1 MEIKI
6 TNLERN
12 PTIKLVKFDGVLDLL
27 ASKDVNRQLL
37 PVIEEGSPF
46 LVVDLSKL
54 EYINSS
60 GIYSLMECYAKT
72 KEKGGYLKLF
82 SPNGRVKE
90 ILELVGITKVIP
102 LFETLEQAL
111 IAPAI

>member
-6 TNLERN
+6 SSLQQNQ
-12 PTIKLVKFDGVLDLL
+12 TIKLVQFKGVLDLL

-37 PVIEEGSPF
+37 PVIEEGSAF
-46 LVVDLSKL
+46 LIVDLTNL

-72 KEKGGYLKLF
+72 KERGGYLKLF
-82 SPNGRVKE
+82 SANGRVKE
-90 ILELVGITKVIP
+90 ILDLVGITKVIP
-102 LFETLEQAL
+102 LFDTLKEAI
-111 IAPAI
+111 IAPI